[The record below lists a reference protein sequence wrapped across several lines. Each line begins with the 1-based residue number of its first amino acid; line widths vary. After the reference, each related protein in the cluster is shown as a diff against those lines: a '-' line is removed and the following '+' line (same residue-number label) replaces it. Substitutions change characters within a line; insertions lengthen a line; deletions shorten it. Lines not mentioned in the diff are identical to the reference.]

1 MANDMTAFTN
11 ARPAAAFAS
20 LGGEQTESL
29 ADGIGSSYAVLGYK
43 GKVWTLRYHGAKH
56 TFVRADDGS
65 PMSYIDVIILRQGH
79 TKSKSYYKSKE
90 DGGGYDVDGSEGK
103 RPTCASLDGVT
114 PDADVLEQQSP
125 HCALCPRNEWK
136 TSPDGRKG
144 RECTDYKRLAV
155 LLLPKLSAA
164 LLGSPLHEAVFLRVP
179 PASLTDLAG
188 MGEVMSD
195 RGWHYSTFITRISFD
210 PAQSY
215 PKMVFEAKQPLKD
228 AEAPVVLPMRES
240 ALARR
245 ITGEDQHVEAV
256 ARIEQASATRAYSRS
271 EAPPTSRPALSSPS
285 GAATTE
291 RIAAPTTGSVT
302 SPPPEPEGP
311 IDTGFG
317 GLDKAVEPR
326 PAPKQTVVTA
336 ADTGEPSESDA
347 DLDARIKAIMLKNS

>member
-1 MANDMTAFTN
+1 MANDMTAFN
-11 ARPAAAFAS
+11 SARPASAFAS

-43 GKVWTLRYHGAKH
+43 GKVWSLRYHGAKH
-56 TFVRADDGS
+56 IFTRADDGS

-90 DGGGYDVDGSEGK
+90 EGGGYDVDGSEGK
-103 RPTCASLDGVT
+103 RPICASLDGIL
-114 PDADVLEQQSP
+114 PDADVLDKQSE
-125 HCALCPRNEWK
+125 HCATCKRNEWK

-164 LLGSPLHEAVFLRVP
+164 LLGTPLQEAVFLRVP
-179 PASLTDLAG
+179 PASLTDLGAL
-188 MGEVMSD
+188 GEQMSD

-210 PAQSY
+210 PDQSY
-215 PKMVFEAKQPLKD
+215 PKMVFEAKQPLTND
-228 AEAPVVLPMRES
+228 EAPVVMPMRES

-256 ARIEQASATRAYSRS
+256 ARISQV
-271 EAPPTSRPALSSPS
+271 APPLQV
-285 GAATTE
+285 
-291 RIAAPTTGSVT
+291 AAPAEHKPEPRANILPATQTKPAEAT
-302 SPPPEPEGP
+302 AKPAEPEGP

-317 GLDKAVEPR
+317 VATSKVAEVR
-326 PAPKQTVVTA
+326 AAPVQTVVTA
-336 ADTGEPSESDA
+336 ADTGEPNESDA
-347 DLDARIKAIMLKNS
+347 DLDARIKVIMGNS